1 MTRIFLFVAS
11 SVLLAACGGSE
22 TSDTSPRLETSTT
35 NTPAETTPA
44 PQNDA
49 ETPQNDGGY
58 SSSIILTDPDGIN
71 QITWEDLMPEGEE
84 AVLAQLYE
92 EYFTNLE
99 QNMRAGQQLLKDVE
113 TTGEPIDITAL
124 ISEGSAS
131 DTMDQVGTFNV
142 VEDLNGLNIRLPGY
156 VVPLDFNSDNEYD
169 EFLLVPYFGACLHT
183 PPPPPNQIV
192 YVKSNPAVKVE
203 SIYDPVW
210 VEGTM
215 KTGRFDT
222 DTANSAYELSLSNLE
237 IYEY

>member
-1 MTRIFLFVAS
+1 MTRPLLFIVSFA
-11 SVLLAACGGSE
+11 LLTACGGESPGKTAE
-22 TSDTSPRLETSTT
+22 TSPRLETASP
-35 NTPAETTPA
+35 NGEPKA
-44 PQNDA
+44 D
-49 ETPQNDGGY
+49 TPQNDGGY
-58 SSSIILTDPDGIN
+58 SSTIILTDPDGIN
-71 QITWEDLMPEGEE
+71 QLTWEDLMPEGEE
-84 AVLAQLYE
+84 AILAQLYE

-99 QNMRAGQQLLKDVE
+99 KNMMAGQQLLKDAE
-113 TTGEPIDITAL
+113 TSGESIDITAL
-124 ISEGSAS
+124 IAEGSAS

-142 VEDLNGLNIRLPGY
+142 VDDLNGLEIRLPGY

-192 YVKSNPAVKVE
+192 YVKSDPAIKVE

-222 DTANSAYELSLSNLE
+222 DTANSAYELSLSKLE